1 MNSATG
7 SLTTFLSAR
16 AAATLAYQM
25 ASVAIGWQMYD
36 LTGSPFALGLVG
48 LVQFVPSLVLA
59 LYVGHAADRYDRRTI
74 VVSPENPEAFVRA
87 LTP

>member
-36 LTGSPFALGLVG
+36 LTA
-48 LVQFVPSLVLA
+48 
-59 LYVGHAADRYDRRTI
+59 
-74 VVSPENPEAFVRA
+74 
-87 LTP
+87 